1 MSLYGMMRTSTS
13 GMAAQENLLGT
24 VADNIANAK
33 TTGYKRVT
41 GEFATLVVADAGVA
55 YQSGSVDSSLRQHVM
70 QQGTLEYTTS
80 TTDLAIVGDG
90 FFVVKDAGGS
100 SQLTRAGAFAANGN
114 GDLVNAG
121 GDTLLAYPSSGGTGV
136 VANGLNGLVPVNLSS
151 LPLVAE
157 PTTAGRLY
165 MNLASTSP
173 VSTAPL
179 PSANVASSAS
189 TSVTSIA
196 VFDQVGT
203 PKILDVYETKTAAN
217 TWEITVFDRAAASTG
232 GKFPYSSGPLATTTF
247 VFDPA
252 KGSPVS
258 GSPGSIAIPIPN
270 GSSMQ
275 LDLSKTTELPSGF
288 AVIDTHVNGSAPSPV
303 DRVEIDESGKIVAVY
318 KSGARNGIYQIP
330 LATVVSP
337 DNLVKLSGN
346 KFGLTEDAGTLR
358 VGLPNKDGLGRTV
371 SGALE
376 QSTVDVATELTMMI
390 EAQKNYTVN
399 SKVFQTSNELMEVLM
414 NLKR

>member
-24 VADNIANAK
+24 VSDNIANSK

-41 GEFATLVVADAGVA
+41 EEFATLVVADAGIA
-55 YQSGSVDSSLRQHVM
+55 YQSGSVDSSLRQHVT

-90 FFVVKDAGGS
+90 FFVVRNAGGA
-100 SQLTRAGAFAANGN
+100 SQLTRAGAFAPNGN
-114 GDLVNAG
+114 GDLVNAA
-121 GDTLLAYPSSGGTGV
+121 GDILLAYPSSSGTGV
-136 VANGLNGLVPVNLSS
+136 VVNGLNGLVPVNLSS

-157 PTTAGRLY
+157 PTTVGRLY
-165 MNLASTSP
+165 MNLASTSS

-179 PSANVASSAS
+179 PSANSALSAS

-196 VFDQVGT
+196 VYDQVGT

-217 TWEITVFDRAAASTG
+217 TWEIAIYDRAAASTG
-232 GKFPYSSGPLATTTF
+232 GHFPYSSGPLVTTTLT
-247 VFDPA
+247 FDPTT
-252 KGSPVS
+252 GSPTS
-258 GSPGSIAIPIPN
+258 GSPGSITIPIPN

-275 LDLSKTTELPSGF
+275 LDLSKTTELPTDF
-288 AVIDTHVNGSAPSPV
+288 AVIDTNVNGSAPSPV
-303 DRVEIDESGKIVAVY
+303 DRVEIDDGGKIVAIY
-318 KSGARNGIYQIP
+318 KSGARNVIYQIP

-337 DNLVKLSGN
+337 DNLIKLSGN

-358 VGLPNKDGLGRTV
+358 VGLPNQAGLGRTV

-376 QSTVDVATELTMMI
+376 QSTVDVATEFTVMI
-390 EAQKNYTVN
+390 EAQKNYTAN
-399 SKVFQTSNELMEVLM
+399 SKVFQTSSELMEVLL